1 MSERHEIGANNP
13 PRTIFDDIDDLY
25 FEAQG
30 WLDGDA
36 IDSDAQARGLG
47 ALMDA
52 IKSAAKVCEA
62 ERMEKVAPLNQQKD
76 AIQSIYNPYIGKD
89 VGKVS
94 RALKIAGAVRDKWL
108 KAKQSALDEAARIAR
123 QKADQERQMALQA
136 MHDSRNNLAARQ
148 DAEALVEQARIAD
161 FTAIAAAKA
170 TPETIGGRKT
180 VTQLWE
186 PVLVDGANAA
196 AHYWTVRRADM
207 ERFLFSLAIA
217 DVKAGKRE
225 IPGFIVKDVE

>member
-13 PRTIFDDIDDLY
+13 PRTIFEEIDDFY
-25 FEAQG
+25 IEAQG

-47 ALMDA
+47 ALMEA
-52 IKSAAKVCEA
+52 IKAAAKVCEA

-76 AIQSIYNPYIGKD
+76 AIQAIYNPYIGKD

-108 KAKQSALDEAARIAR
+108 KAKQAALDEAARIAR

-136 MHDSRNNLAARQ
+136 MQDSRNNLAAREA
-148 DAEALVEQARIAD
+148 AEALVEQARIAD

-180 VTQLWE
+180 VTKLWE
-186 PVLVDGANAA
+186 PVLVDGPAA
-196 AHYWTVRRADM
+196 AFHYWTSRRADM
-207 ERFLFSLAIA
+207 EQFLFSLAIA